1 MGELDSIEAELW
13 SFAKEK
19 RNYPEGT
26 PDPRIPW
33 WHEESWTNFFKA
45 LKEPI
50 RSTSST
56 AEDGKGS
63 GEEGAAFP
71 TAGSTAREP
80 DALLDALEG
89 ELAADR
95 ARSRANE
102 LAARGALMKRDP
114 LEEEKDLQEFEAEL
128 RRDLLAIQG

>member
-1 MGELDSIEAELW
+1 MAEVIDPVLRRRWEAIIKAREKQQQEPDKELDSIEAELW

-71 TAGSTAREP
+71 TA
-80 DALLDALEG
+80 
-89 ELAADR
+89 
-95 ARSRANE
+95 
-102 LAARGALMKRDP
+102 
-114 LEEEKDLQEFEAEL
+114 
-128 RRDLLAIQG
+128 